1 MNMKKYAWAFA
12 SALTLMHL
20 CGCSNEQG
28 TDVAGQGG
36 TIMINLAADLSYTRA
51 IDESTYSDV
60 NNYRVSLYKG
70 ETAIFQNQLYS
81 DLELTQEVDF
91 GETYTLTAFYGED
104 VAAGYDKLYV
114 KGSETFSVAQG
125 DTRMITLVCRPANAK
140 FRVAYEGADA
150 NDSFEDYFQDCAV
163 SIQTTFMDAPV
174 TLTKADKDKELYLK
188 TGDTGTTANLTLALT
203 DRDGDPVQV
212 SGFETGKSIKLKPGV
227 AYTLT
232 IKPHKVD
239 VEGGQFDLEITVDD
253 GVTEEDITVTI
264 PGDYI

>member
-1 MNMKKYAWAFA
+1 
-12 SALTLMHL
+12 
-20 CGCSNEQG
+20 
-28 TDVAGQGG
+28 
-36 TIMINLAADLSYTRA
+36 MINLAADLSYTRA

-140 FRVAYEGADA
+140 FRVAY
-150 NDSFEDYFQDCAV
+150 
-163 SIQTTFMDAPV
+163 
-174 TLTKADKDKELYLK
+174 
-188 TGDTGTTANLTLALT
+188 
-203 DRDGDPVQV
+203 
-212 SGFETGKSIKLKPGV
+212 
-227 AYTLT
+227 TLT